1 MKLTAEGV
9 IAAWGGGGRKI
20 RGSRSSSGTQKVQG
34 QTPCLKTTIIAAAV
48 PSRAEPKSDR
58 TSAKQVRGCTSEQAT
73 DHSHDAA
80 VRGQTYSPRKG
91 SSLLLFF
98 LQ

>member
-1 MKLTAEGV
+1 MWHVKPTAVGI

-20 RGSRSSSGTQKVQG
+20 RGSRSSSDTQKVQG

-58 TSAKQVRGCTSEQAT
+58 TSARQVRGCTSEQAT
-73 DHSHDAA
+73 DHSHDAT
-80 VRGQTYSPRKG
+80 VRGQTYSP
-91 SSLLLFF
+91 
-98 LQ
+98 